1 MGLTS
6 IDKSDTGKTSSVK
19 FDRKF
24 TSDYNISE
32 ICKKQVEKSLLWP
45 KLHHTWT
52 LRSAYW

>member
-6 IDKSDTGKTSSVK
+6 IDKSDTEKTSSVK

>member
-6 IDKSDTGKTSSVK
+6 IDKRDTEKTSSVK

-32 ICKKQVEKSLLWP
+32 ICKK
-45 KLHHTWT
+45 
-52 LRSAYW
+52 